1 MEKLKCMFKCIS
13 CFLLLRDTISYNTQN
28 HLKLSKS
35 LTKLALCWLFLVLV
49 SMTNRTIFTLCT
61 VVKAYQY
68 TSLTSVMLPDCWSI
82 PCVMLL
88 TWIFLKTK
96 YRFKKITGV
105 IVCIAG
111 LVLVVFSDVHAG
123 DRAGRWLYV
132 LWLYLKTYAH
142 MYAFATAL
150 SISFFLEA
158 MQRVKFDPVFYYRQ

>member
-1 MEKLKCMFKCIS
+1 MHSVITL
-13 CFLLLRDTISYNTQN
+13 N

-35 LTKLALCWLFLVLV
+35 LTKLALCWLFFFCL
-49 SMTNRTIFTLCT
+49 SFNDTNRTIFTLWT

-68 TSLTSVMLPDCWSI
+68 TSLTSVMLLDCWSI

-123 DRAGRWLYV
+123 DRAGRWLYI

-142 MYAFATAL
+142 TFARATAF
-150 SISFFLEA
+150 SVSFYLEV
-158 MQRVKFDPVFYYRQ
+158 MQRVKFDPIFYYHQ